1 MKKINLTFLFIVAI
15 SFSSIAQSMEEY
27 LKVVAADYNAV
38 AVETWRYA
46 KKAKHSGEVEPLEST
61 RRQLIT
67 KTQTA
72 IKRLK
77 DLGGWEGDAKFSG
90 AVMRHYETNL
100 KVLQHGYPLLIDLG
114 KYKNKSSFEME
125 KYIRKEKKLRDDL
138 LTTNM
143 VAAQAQT
150 DFTVSHK
157 INTDADNMGLVKRME
172 KAGLAYDYYDKIF
185 MMNFESTKL
194 DAELVEALKTK
205 EVKKIEIVR
214 LKLLKSS
221 NAGLAKVNA
230 IGPYGT
236 DNRMIM
242 PTKQLLNFYKKEAEE
257 LVPTQIEFFNAQI
270 HLKEHAKVMG
280 AKKKRTKQDVE
291 KFNVEMRELKA
302 KTELYNRENDKMNVR
317 RTYVVNVW
325 NNDAKNF
332 IDINV
337 PE

>member
-1 MKKINLTFLFIVAI
+1 MKKINLTILLFIVFAT
-15 SFSSIAQSMEEY
+15 STIAQTMEEY

-38 AVETWRYA
+38 AVETWRYS
-46 KKAKHSGEVEPLEST
+46 KESKHSGEVKPLEST
-61 RRQLIT
+61 RRKLIT
-67 KTQTA
+67 KTQNA
-72 IKRLK
+72 INRLK
-77 DLGGWEGDAKFSG
+77 ELGGWEGDAKFSD

-114 KYKNKSSFEME
+114 EYKNKSAFEME
-125 KYIRKEKKLRDDL
+125 KYVRKEKKLRDDL
-138 LTTNM
+138 LTTNR

-205 EVKKIEIVR
+205 DVKKIEIVR

-230 IGPYGT
+230 VGPYGT
-236 DNRMIM
+236 DNRMVM
-242 PTKQLLNFYKKEAEE
+242 PTKQLLTFYKKEAEE
-257 LVPTQIEFFNAQI
+257 LVPTQIEFFNAQV
-270 HLKEHAKVMG
+270 HLKQHAKEMG

-291 KFNVEMRELKA
+291 KFNKEMRELKA
-302 KTELYNRENDKMNVR
+302 KTELYNRENHKMNAR
-317 RTYVVNVW
+317 RTYVINVW